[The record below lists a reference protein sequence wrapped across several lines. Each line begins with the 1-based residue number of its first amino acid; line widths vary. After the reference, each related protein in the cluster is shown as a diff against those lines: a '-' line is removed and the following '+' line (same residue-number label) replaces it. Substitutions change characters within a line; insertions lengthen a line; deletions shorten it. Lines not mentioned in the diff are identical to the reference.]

1 MNLNFLPL
9 LVVWIALALVV
20 LALFIWRQ
28 SVSRGEDDSLHVMH
42 GALTQ
47 QTSLAQKL
55 DVIDKWGKILTV
67 ITVLFGLLLAAAFV
81 YGQFVGRASVG
92 A

>member
-1 MNLNFLPL
+1 MNFNFLPL

-20 LALFIWRQ
+20 MALFLWRQ
-28 SVSRGEDDSLHVMH
+28 TVARGEDDSLHVMH

-67 ITVLFGLLLAAAFV
+67 ITVVFGLLLAAAYIV
-81 YGQFVGRASVG
+81 GQLAGRSG

>member
-1 MNLNFLPL
+1 MNFNFLPL
-9 LVVWIALALVV
+9 IVVWIALALVV

-28 SVSRGEDDSLHVMH
+28 TVSRGEDDSLHVMH

-47 QTSLAQKL
+47 QTSMANKL
-55 DVIDKWGKILTV
+55 DVIDKWGKVLTV
-67 ITVLFGLLLAAAFV
+67 ITVIFGLLLAAAFV
-81 YGQFVGRASVG
+81 YGQFVGRSSLG